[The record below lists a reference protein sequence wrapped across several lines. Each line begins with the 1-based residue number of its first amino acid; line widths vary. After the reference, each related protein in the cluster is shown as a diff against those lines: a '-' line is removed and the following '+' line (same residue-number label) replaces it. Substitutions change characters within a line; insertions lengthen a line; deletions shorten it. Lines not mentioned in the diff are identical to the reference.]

1 MEPAQPSELLGDAPG
16 DGGRRERRAGP
27 RRVRRFADGPVGRWV
42 VRIVGGVLGALHVGA
57 EQSNPRRAG
66 HDPLP
71 VGVPNTRIAVV
82 AEIGTE
88 ALGVE
93 RRNRDE
99 AVVALGQ
106 AVAPL
111 RPGERRRKRRVAR
124 AAVPR
129 RHHDDG
135 AGVFEHVLDALA
147 QQDRGEPFLA
157 LRRRPGGGQAGP
169 GEGKGVAAA
178 GDDDDVDIGVI
189 GDNVVQRGEELR
201 LVDEALDRR
210 RLQHDQLRLRCELP
224 QDSGDEGTVA
234 RRPAEKAGRDVCGV
248 ESVERIW
255 FVLSDG
261 AEQPGPGRVRRPHP
275 LPFIPEPG
283 VDHHHL
289 DVLALRAVGQHDVAV
304 GLLGVVGRLR
314 RLVRQEPVGRGDAR
328 GDRKG
333 TVRRREQ
340 FLQRHQRRPGG
351 GRIEWSIRSQVRPGQ
366 AEDLDRTADRLA
378 AADFEVLRPAA
389 DRIGDRIALAGVTV
403 DHQEQRH
410 DVDIVVLAAQLGDR
424 ERTPHLTVDL
434 LPGHRRVDV
443 VAEHQRH
450 IAVGACEDQ
459 VRVHAAA
466 NFSSCDHRDEPP
478 V

>member
-16 DGGRRERRAGP
+16 DGGRRKRRTGP
-27 RRVRRFADGPVGRWV
+27 RRVRRFADGPFGRRV
-42 VRIVGGVLGALHVGA
+42 VRIVVRVLAAVHVGA

-82 AEIGTE
+82 AEIGAE

-135 AGVFEHVLDALA
+135 VRVIEHVLDALA

-169 GEGKGVAAA
+169 GKRKGVAAA
-178 GDDDDVDIGVI
+178 GDDDDVDVGVI

-210 RLQHDQLRLRCELP
+210 RPQHDQRRLRCELT
-224 QDSGDEGTVA
+224 QDSGDEGSVA
-234 RRPAEKAGRDVCGV
+234 RRPAEKAGRSAGGI
-248 ESVERIW
+248 ESGERIGL
-255 FVLSDG
+255 VSNDG

-275 LPFIPEPG
+275 LPVIPESG

-289 DVLALRAVGQHDVAV
+289 DATALRAGRQHDLAV
-304 GLLGVVGRLR
+304 GFLR
-314 RLVRQEPVGRGDAR
+314 IVRRVRGLVRQEAVGRGYPS

-340 FLQRHQRRPGG
+340 FLQRRQRRLG
-351 GRIEWSIRSQVRPGQ
+351 GRRVERCIRDARLRESEHLDVALDPIVAFDIE
-366 AEDLDRTADRLA
+366 L
-378 AADFEVLRPAA
+378 LRPAA
-389 DRIGDRIALAGVTV
+389 DRRGDGVALASVAL
-403 DHQEQRH
+403 DHQHQWH
-410 DVDIVVLAAQLGDR
+410 DVDVVVLAAQLGDR
-424 ERTPHLTVDL
+424 EGTRHLAVDL
-434 LPGHRRVDV
+434 LPTYGWIDV
-443 VAEHQRH
+443 ITEHQRR
-450 IAVGACEDQ
+450 IAVRTCEDQ